1 MPAKRKLNDKDAIDH
16 LKKIYQVFLKGGGE
30 PTRFTIRHY
39 NRINENSK
47 MYIDV
52 YVKKLGGWN
61 VSLQKAGIPLGFR
74 QYKEFSK
81 EEIANYIKKVYKK
94 FLSESKE
101 KGKYKNQEK
110 TFRMRDFVETNAKMD
125 NMFSLAV
132 ILKRF
137 GSWSTV
143 LRELKIPIGRS
154 RGLSEKQIVDHVK
167 KVYANFSAKNKDK
180 DKVFSKEMYETF
192 NFIDDVYI
200 SSKLIERRFGTWLQA
215 KKKLKIK

>member
-1 MPAKRKLNDKDAIDH
+1 MPARRKLDEKEAIDH

-39 NRINENSK
+39 NRINENSR

-61 VSLQKAGIPLGFR
+61 LSLQKAGIPLGFR
-74 QYKEFSK
+74 QYKDFSK
-81 EEIANYIKKVYKK
+81 EDIAAYIKKVYKK
-94 FLSESKE
+94 YLSESKE

-110 TFRMRDFVETNAKMD
+110 TFRMKDFTIFNSKVD

-137 GSWSTV
+137 GSWSNV
-143 LRELKIPIGRS
+143 MKELNIPIGRS
-154 RGLSEKQIVDHVK
+154 RGLTEKDIVEHVR
-167 KVYANFSAKNKDK
+167 KVYDNFSAKNGK
-180 DKVFSKEMYETF
+180 DKVFSKEMYEKY
-192 NFIDDVYI
+192 NFIDTVYI
-200 SSKLIERRFGTWLQA
+200 SSKLVERRFGTWLQA